1 MQPVWTACRGNWRQ
15 ILRGSGRRDPSRRVW
30 LRVRHDDGV
39 SQWDPDSYGHVNTLQ
54 QLVAERA
61 LADLVLDGGERVLDV
76 GCGDGKV
83 TAMIAARLTTGT
95 VVGVDPSAK
104 MIDAARR
111 LLPDTSRSTFLVG
124 TAATLTFHASFDVA
138 TSFNALH
145 WEIRWLE
152 ALQRIRSALRPN
164 GRALLV
170 FVCDGERPSLEDVV
184 MHTCQSLRWQSAFDD
199 FGAPFVH
206 VDPDAYA
213 AAAGSAGFA
222 VERLVVDDL
231 EWDFGTR
238 AAFIDWCTA
247 GLVAWTGRL
256 APDDRADFVEDVV
269 SAYADVSGS
278 DSRFRF
284 LQCRIRLTTT

>member
-1 MQPVWTACRGNWRQ
+1 MQPPEWR
-15 ILRGSGRRDPSRRVW
+15 RTSVR
-30 LRVRHDDGV
+30 LRVRNDDGV
-39 SQWDPDSYGHVNTLQ
+39 SQWDPDSYRPVNTLQ

-61 LADLVLDGGERVLDV
+61 LADLVLEGDERVLDV

-104 MIDAARR
+104 MIDAARQ
-111 LLPDTSRSTFLVG
+111 LLPDTSRSTFMVG
-124 TAATLTFHASFDVA
+124 TAAALTFHPSFDVV

-184 MHTCQSLRWQSAFDD
+184 MQACRWSRWKAAFND
-199 FGAPFVH
+199 FAAPFVH

-213 AAAGSAGFA
+213 AAAGSVGFA
-222 VERLVVDDL
+222 VDRLVVDNL

-238 AAFIDWCTA
+238 AAFADWCTA

-256 APDDRADFVEDVV
+256 ASDDRADFVDDVI
-269 SAYADVSGS
+269 SAYAEVSGS

-284 LQCRIRLTTT
+284 LQCRIRLSAT

>member
-1 MQPVWTACRGNWRQ
+1 MSGELASDSEG
-15 ILRGSGRRDPSRRVW
+15 IGRRDPSRRVW

-95 VVGVDPSAK
+95 VVGVDPSAR
-104 MIDAARR
+104 MIDAARQ
-111 LLPDTSRSTFLVG
+111 LLPDTSRSTFMVG

-152 ALQRIRSALRPN
+152 ALRRIRSALRAN

-170 FVCDGERPSLEDVV
+170 FVCDGQRPSLEDVV
-184 MHTCQSLRWQSAFDD
+184 MQTCQSLRWQSAFDA

-213 AAAGSAGFA
+213 AAADSAGFA

-238 AAFIDWCTA
+238 AAFIDWCAA

-256 APDDRADFVEDVV
+256 APDDRADFVEDVI
-269 SAYADVSGS
+269 SAYAEVSGS

-284 LQCRIRLTTT
+284 LQCRIRLTT

>member
-1 MQPVWTACRGNWRQ
+1 M
-15 ILRGSGRRDPSRRVW
+15 
-30 LRVRHDDGV
+30 

-231 EWDFGTR
+231 VFEAR
-238 AAFIDWCTA
+238 H
-247 GLVAWTGRL
+247 
-256 APDDRADFVEDVV
+256 ADLE
-269 SAYADVSGS
+269 S
-278 DSRFRF
+278 
-284 LQCRIRLTTT
+284 

>member
-1 MQPVWTACRGNWRQ
+1 M
-15 ILRGSGRRDPSRRVW
+15 
-30 LRVRHDDGV
+30 

-256 APDDRADFVEDVV
+256 APDDRADFVEDVI
-269 SAYADVSGS
+269 SAYAEVSGS